1 MVSELD
7 DRLIV
12 SYQNFIKMITSIRP
26 KWPILLFFAFMNFVH
41 PLPQNP
47 SNFPI
52 FNPISQ
58 LYDLSNFWSILWNR
72 TLPRP
77 LTKNQFHEIVL
88 KFQENFLNYEHD
100 LEILT
105 AEVERLHRNKSS
117 K

>member
-1 MVSELD
+1 MTSLLD
-7 DRLIV
+7 DQLSF
-12 SYQNFIKMITSIRP
+12 SYQKSIMMITSIRQ
-26 KWPILLFFAFMNFVH
+26 KWQFLLLFVFLNIDH
-41 PLPQNP
+41 SLPQNL

-52 FNPISQ
+52 SNPMSQ

-77 LTKNQFHEIVL
+77 LTKNQFKEFVL

-105 AEVERLHRNKSS
+105 AEVEKLHRNKSS